1 MSQRLHAVVLGLLAV
16 LLVPTT
22 GFPQSGS
29 PEAATGQIAPMNPR
43 VESARLGVAPVEVAA
58 EDPASALQRQRRG
71 MGEPIALMVVG
82 GGALLAGLIIGGD
95 AGTVIAVGGAIIG
108 LYGLY
113 QYLR

>member
-1 MSQRLHAVVLGLLAV
+1 MSQRLHAVVLGLLAMS
-16 LLVPTT
+16 LVPTA
-22 GFPQSGS
+22 GFAQSGS
-29 PEAATGQIAPMNPR
+29 PGAATAQVAPMSPR
-43 VESARLGVAPVEVAA
+43 VESARLGVAPAEVAA